1 VVEGFISG
9 LHRSPFH
16 GSSVEFSEY
25 RKYVAGDDLKH
36 LDWKAYA
43 KSEKLYVKLYE
54 EETNLRSTILLDTSA
69 SMGYGSA
76 GMPKAEYGAYLAA
89 SLAYLMVRQQDTVGL
104 ATFDHRIRT
113 HLPPGAGALH
123 LNEILT
129 VLDRVSVGE
138 TTGISKP
145 LHDLAEMV
153 RRRGLIILIS
163 DLFDEPAEVMRGLLH
178 FRHKKHEVIVFHL
191 IDPDEMSFPFRG
203 LTTFK
208 DMETGQRMEVLPDAI
223 RAEYRGVFREFVETF
238 KRGCAEARIEYVA
251 ADTSVAAPGSLT
263 VFLTIFSPAAV
274 ITTSSCS
281 RDSPSAKVCSA
292 GHTRHCSSRCL

>member
-1 VVEGFISG
+1 MPKHKYLDPKVLEKVANLPLVARGVVEGFISG

-54 EETNLRSTILLDTSA
+54 EETNLRATILLDTSA
-69 SMGYGSA
+69 SMGYASA
-76 GMPKAEYGAYLAA
+76 GMRKADYGAHLAD

-104 ATFDHRIRT
+104 ATFDHRIRKL
-113 HLPPGAGALH
+113 LPPGSGPLH

-129 VLDRVSVGE
+129 SLDKLEVGE

-153 RRRGLIILIS
+153 KRRGLVILVS
-163 DLFDEPAEVMRGLLH
+163 DLFDEPGEVMRGLLH

-208 DMETGQRMEVLPDAI
+208 DLETGQRMEVLPDAI
-223 RAEYRGVFREFVETF
+223 RAEYREVFAGFVDTF
-238 KRGCAEARIEYVA
+238 KRGCAEARIEYVP
-251 ADTSVAAPGSLT
+251 ADTSVPYERLLAS
-263 VFLTIFSPAAV
+263 FLTKRA
-274 ITTSSCS
+274 
-281 RDSPSAKVCSA
+281 RM
-292 GHTRHCSSRCL
+292 G

>member
-1 VVEGFISG
+1 MRHRYLDPKALERVANLPLVARGVVEGFISG

-54 EETNLRSTILLDTSA
+54 EETNLKSSILLDTSA
-69 SMGYGSA
+69 SMGYGSK
-76 GMPKAEYGAYLAA
+76 GMRKADYGAYLAA
-89 SLAYLMVRQQDTVGL
+89 SLAYLMIRQQDSVGL

-113 HLPPGAGALH
+113 LLPPGAGPLH
-123 LNEILT
+123 LNELLTILDQ
-129 VLDRVSVGE
+129 VQVGE

-153 RRRGLIILIS
+153 KRRGLIILVS

-191 IDPDEMSFPFRG
+191 IDPDEASFPFQG

-208 DMETGQRMEVLPDAI
+208 DLETGQRMEVLPDAI
-223 RAEYRGVFREFVETF
+223 RAEYRDVFSRFVDTF
-238 KRGCAEARIEYVA
+238 KRGCAEARIEYVT
-251 ADTSVAAPGSLT
+251 ADTSVPYETLLAS
-263 VFLTIFSPAAV
+263 FLTKRA
-274 ITTSSCS
+274 
-281 RDSPSAKVCSA
+281 RM
-292 GHTRHCSSRCL
+292 G